1 MIIYIQK
8 ILKNRVKLR
17 MINLENVINKIE
29 EIYVSFD
36 RDLENLI
43 QNINKTNEFIKRV
56 DNEIDKV
63 LNELS
68 EKEGRLTRLNLFVQI
83 KNQLT
88 QSYKDLLN
96 EYREILKNKME
107 VNKFLMNKLMDKEQ
121 HQSVQVQS
129 SKEEQYKEII
139 SILDIIQRKDKNKQN
154 IISDII
160 NEMSLYFEENN
171 KLNNED

>member
-1 MIIYIQK
+1 
-8 ILKNRVKLR
+8 
-17 MINLENVINKIE
+17 MINLDDVISKIE
-29 EIYVSFD
+29 KLYESFD

-43 QNINKTNEFIKRV
+43 QNINRTNEFIKRV

-68 EKEGRLTRLNLFVQI
+68 EREGRLTRLNLFVQI

-121 HQSVQVQS
+121 HHSVQNQY

-139 SILDIIQRKDKNKQN
+139 SILDVIQRKDKNKQSV
-154 IISDII
+154 ITDII